1 MAFLACAISF
11 NVVEIVFGSKNIRY
25 EGLTWKIWYNVFK
38 AFKNLT
44 YCEYLATNAT
54 CVIVKD
60 SSIIFIDENAQ
71 NWTFSER
78 GTFKALKKM
87 YKSMQNNEF
96 CLSRKFL
103 DEK

>member
-1 MAFLACAISF
+1 MSFLACAISF

-54 CVIVKD
+54 CVIVKN
-60 SSIIFIDENAQ
+60 SEITFIDENARD
-71 NWTFSER
+71 WTFLEKE
-78 GTFKALKKM
+78 TVEVLEKL
-87 YKSMQNNEF
+87 YKSIQNNEF
-96 CLSRKFL
+96 CLSRRFML
-103 DEK
+103 L